1 MPKFLKWI
9 GDAMET
15 VLASKYL
22 QVTVDSVTYLSP
34 QIKKIRFKG
43 DYSQLSFSI
52 GYAVSFR
59 VTETEFRNYTPILF
73 DQEKGICEIIF
84 HLHGNG
90 PGSVFVSSLIQ
101 GEQLKMIIPRG
112 REIYQQD
119 KQFHVFFGDETSMG
133 LFNLLA
139 SEIIAR
145 RQHYIGMIEMD
156 EENLGTP
163 AKLGLDIAPVL
174 KSPQQP
180 GKNITASLGLLKK
193 TLPEF
198 FFGGVFYLVGNAVSI
213 QVLKSALREL
223 GVSVSNIKTQAYWAE
238 GKTGL

>member
-1 MPKFLKWI
+1 
-9 GDAMET
+9 MET

-22 QVTVDSVTYLSP
+22 QVTVESVTYLSP
-34 QIKKIRFKG
+34 KIKKICFKG
-43 DYSQLSFSI
+43 NFSRLSFSI

-73 DQEKGICEIIF
+73 DQEKGICEIVF
-84 HLHGNG
+84 HLHGLG
-90 PGSVFVSSLIQ
+90 PGCVFISSLIP

-139 SEIIAR
+139 SEITTR
-145 RQHYIGMIEMD
+145 KQHYIGVMELD
-156 EENLGTP
+156 EENLDSP

-180 GKNITASLGLLKK
+180 GKNIAASIGLLKK

-198 FFGGVFYLVGNAVSI
+198 FFHGTFYLAGNAASI
-213 QVLKSALREL
+213 QMLKNALREL
-223 GVSVSNIKTQAYWAE
+223 GVNVRNIKTQAYWAE